1 MRNNGLYNLLFWHYS
16 YSSLYINSSYYCS
29 MSKILLI
36 EDDTGIITPL
46 SLYIE
51 QSGYSI
57 VICQNGNDA
66 LELFTKEKPALV
78 ILDINLPGKNGIEI
92 CEEIRWISETP
103 IIILSARES
112 EDDKVMLLGLGA
124 DDYVSKPFS
133 PRELMARIATI
144 LKRIESR
151 KKTKT
156 NKILTLGNISID
168 VKNFTV
174 EVAGEIIRL
183 TKTEFAILEY
193 FAKNT
198 DNVIKRESLMKDIIG
213 YDNYIYDRTIDTHVK
228 NLRKK
233 IGDSVEI
240 ETIRG
245 IWYRIH
251 IK

>member
-1 MRNNGLYNLLFWHYS
+1 MP
-16 YSSLYINSSYYCS
+16 
-29 MSKILLI
+29 KILLI
-36 EDDTGIITPL
+36 EDDVGIITPL

-51 QSGYSI
+51 QSGYAIAIS
-57 VICQNGNDA
+57 QNGNDA
-66 LELFTKEKPALV
+66 IQIFNSEKPSLV

-92 CEEIRWISETP
+92 CKEIRSNSETP

-144 LKRIESR
+144 LNRIENR
-151 KKTKT
+151 KKIKT
-156 NKILTLGNISID
+156 NKILTLGNITID
-168 VKNFTV
+168 TKNFVV
-174 EVAGEIIRL
+174 EVAGNPIKL

-198 DNVIKRESLMKDIIG
+198 NNVIKRESLMKDIIG
-213 YDNYIYDRTIDTHVK
+213 YDNYVYDRTIDTHVK

-233 IGDSVEI
+233 IGESFEI
-240 ETIRG
+240 ETIR
-245 IWYRIH
+245 
-251 IK
+251 

>member
-1 MRNNGLYNLLFWHYS
+1 
-16 YSSLYINSSYYCS
+16 
-29 MSKILLI
+29 
-36 EDDTGIITPL
+36 
-46 SLYIE
+46 
-51 QSGYSI
+51 
-57 VICQNGNDA
+57 
-66 LELFTKEKPALV
+66 
-78 ILDINLPGKNGIEI
+78 
-92 CEEIRWISETP
+92 
-103 IIILSARES
+103 
-112 EDDKVMLLGLGA
+112 MLLGLGA

-151 KKTKT
+151 KKIKT

-168 VKNFTV
+168 AKNFTV
-174 EVAGEIIRL
+174 EVAGESIRL

-213 YDNYIYDRTIDTHVK
+213 YDNYVYDRTIDTHVK

-245 IWYRIH
+245 IGYRIH
-251 IK
+251 IV

>member
-1 MRNNGLYNLLFWHYS
+1 MP
-16 YSSLYINSSYYCS
+16 
-29 MSKILLI
+29 KILLI

-57 VICQNGNDA
+57 VVCQNWNDA
-66 LELFTKEKPALV
+66 LALFNTEKPTLV

-92 CEEIRWISETP
+92 CEEIRSISETP

-144 LKRIESR
+144 IKRIESR
-151 KKTKT
+151 KKIKT

-168 VKNFTV
+168 SKNFTV
-174 EVAGEIIRL
+174 EVAWEVIRL

-233 IGDSVEI
+233 IGESVEI

-245 IWYRIH
+245 IGYRIH
-251 IK
+251 VV

>member
-1 MRNNGLYNLLFWHYS
+1 MP
-16 YSSLYINSSYYCS
+16 
-29 MSKILLI
+29 KILLI
-36 EDDTGIITPL
+36 EDDVGIITPL

-51 QSGYSI
+51 QSGYAI
-57 VICQNGNDA
+57 AICQSGNDA
-66 LELFTKEKPALV
+66 IQIFNSEKPSLV

-92 CEEIRWISETP
+92 CKEIRSNSETP

-144 LKRIESR
+144 LNRIENR
-151 KKTKT
+151 KKIKT
-156 NKILTLGNISID
+156 NKILTLGNITID
-168 VKNFTV
+168 TKNFVV
-174 EVAGEIIRL
+174 EVAGNPIKL

-198 DNVIKRESLMKDIIG
+198 NNVIKRESLMKDIIG
-213 YDNYIYDRTIDTHVK
+213 YDNYVYDRTIDTHVK

-233 IGDSVEI
+233 IGESFEI
-240 ETIRG
+240 ETIR
-245 IWYRIH
+245 
-251 IK
+251 

>member
-1 MRNNGLYNLLFWHYS
+1 MQ
-16 YSSLYINSSYYCS
+16 
-29 MSKILLI
+29 KILLV

-51 QSGYSI
+51 QSGYGI
-57 VICQNGNDA
+57 VVCQNGNEA
-66 LELFTKEKPALV
+66 IELFSSEKPNIV

-92 CEEIRWISETP
+92 CKEIRNISEVP

-112 EDDKVMLLGLGA
+112 EDDKVMLLELGA

-144 LKRIESR
+144 LKRIETR
-151 KKTKT
+151 KKIKT
-156 NKILTLGNISID
+156 NKILTLGNILID
-168 VKNFTV
+168 SKNFTV
-174 EVAGEIIRL
+174 AINNESIRL

-198 DNVIKRESLMKDIIG
+198 DTVIKRESLMRDIIG
-213 YDNYIYDRTIDTHVK
+213 YDNYVYDRTIDTHVK

-233 IGDSVEI
+233 I
-240 ETIRG
+240 
-245 IWYRIH
+245 
-251 IK
+251 

>member
-1 MRNNGLYNLLFWHYS
+1 MP
-16 YSSLYINSSYYCS
+16 
-29 MSKILLI
+29 KILLI

-57 VICQNGNDA
+57 VLCQNGNDA
-66 LELFTKEKPALV
+66 LDVFATEKPALV
-78 ILDINLPGKNGIEI
+78 VLDINLPGKNGIEI
-92 CEEIRWISETP
+92 CEAIRAISETP

-144 LKRIESR
+144 IKRIESR
-151 KKTKT
+151 KKIKT
-156 NKILTLGNISID
+156 NKILTIGNISID
-168 VKNFTV
+168 TKNFSV
-174 EVAGEIIRL
+174 EVAGIEVRL

-198 DNVIKRESLMKDIIG
+198 DSVIKRESLMKDIIG
-213 YDNYIYDRTIDTHVK
+213 YDNYVYDRTIDTHVK

-251 IK
+251 IV

>member
-1 MRNNGLYNLLFWHYS
+1 MQ
-16 YSSLYINSSYYCS
+16 
-29 MSKILLI
+29 KILLI

-57 VICQNGNDA
+57 VICQDGNAA
-66 LELFTKEKPALV
+66 LDTYTREKPTLIV
-78 ILDINLPGKNGIEI
+78 LDINLPGKSGIDI
-92 CEEIRWISETP
+92 CQAIRAIGDTP

-133 PRELMARIATI
+133 PRELMARISTI
-144 LKRIESR
+144 IKRIESR
-151 KKTKT
+151 KKIKN

-168 VKNFTV
+168 AKNFSVHVGT
-174 EVAGEIIRL
+174 EEIKL

-198 DNVIKRESLMKDIIG
+198 DTVIKRESLMKDIMG
-213 YDNYIYDRTIDTHVK
+213 YDNYLYDRTIDTHVK

-233 IGDSVEI
+233 IGESIEI

-245 IWYRIH
+245 IGYRIH
-251 IK
+251 I

>member
-1 MRNNGLYNLLFWHYS
+1 MA
-16 YSSLYINSSYYCS
+16 
-29 MSKILLI
+29 KILLI

-57 VICQNGNDA
+57 TTCENGNDA
-66 LELFTKEKPALV
+66 IALFIQEKPTLV
-78 ILDINLPGKNGIEI
+78 ILDINLPGRNGIEI
-92 CEEIRWISETP
+92 CKEIRTFSETP

-112 EDDKVMLLGLGA
+112 EDDKVMLLELGA

-144 LKRIESR
+144 IKRMESR
-151 KKTKT
+151 KKTKS
-156 NKILTLGNISID
+156 NKIITLWNLIID
-168 VKNFTV
+168 SKNFTV
-174 EVAGEIIRL
+174 ETTWNLPIRL

-213 YDNYIYDRTIDTHVK
+213 YDNYLYDRTIDTHVK

-233 IGDSVEI
+233 IWESIEI

-245 IWYRIH
+245 IWYKIH
-251 IK
+251 II

>member
-1 MRNNGLYNLLFWHYS
+1 MQ
-16 YSSLYINSSYYCS
+16 
-29 MSKILLI
+29 KILLI

-57 VICQNGNDA
+57 IVCQNGNDA
-66 LELFTKEKPALV
+66 IELFTTEKPNIV

-92 CEEIRWISETP
+92 CKEIRNISETP
-103 IIILSARES
+103 IIVLSARES
-112 EDDKVMLLGLGA
+112 EDDKVMLLELGA

-144 LKRIESR
+144 LKRIETR
-151 KKTKT
+151 KKIKT
-156 NKILTLGNISID
+156 TKILTLGNILID
-168 VKNFTV
+168 SKNFTV
-174 EVAGEIIRL
+174 TINNESIRL

-198 DNVIKRESLMKDIIG
+198 DTVIKRESLMRDIIG
-213 YDNYIYDRTIDTHVK
+213 YDNYVYDRTIDTHVK

-233 IGDSVEI
+233 IGESIEI

-245 IWYRIH
+245 IGYRIH
-251 IK
+251 II

>member
-1 MRNNGLYNLLFWHYS
+1 MP
-16 YSSLYINSSYYCS
+16 
-29 MSKILLI
+29 KILLI

-51 QSGYSI
+51 QSGYTII
-57 VICQNGNDA
+57 VCQNGNDA
-66 LELFTKEKPALV
+66 LTLFNNEKPALV

-92 CEEIRWISETP
+92 CEEIRSISETP
-103 IIILSARES
+103 IIVLSARES

-151 KKTKT
+151 KKVKTTK
-156 NKILTLGNISID
+156 IITLGDISID
-168 VKNFTV
+168 VKNFTA
-174 EVAGEIIRL
+174 EVAGNPIKL

-198 DNVIKRESLMKDIIG
+198 ENVIKRESLMKDIIG
-213 YDNYIYDRTIDTHVK
+213 YDNYVYDRTIDTHVK

-233 IGDSVEI
+233 IGESVEI

-245 IWYRIH
+245 IGYRIH
-251 IK
+251 VI